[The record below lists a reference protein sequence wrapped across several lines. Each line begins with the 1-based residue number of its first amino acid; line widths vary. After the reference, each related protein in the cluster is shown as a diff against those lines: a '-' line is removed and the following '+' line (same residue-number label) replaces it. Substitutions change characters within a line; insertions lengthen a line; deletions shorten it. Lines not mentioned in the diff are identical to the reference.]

1 MLKNFNISD
10 STKKLLLWK
19 WCISGLE
26 PGLNSEKCEI
36 LYNDYLRTIKQNKDK
51 DKDKNNNN

>member
-1 MLKNFNISD
+1 MFKNFNISD

-26 PGLNSEKCEI
+26 PGMNNEKCNK
-36 LYNDYLRTIKQNKDK
+36 LYQDYLQTIQNQKK
-51 DKDKNNNN
+51 DKDKNKSN

>member
-10 STKKLLLWK
+10 STKKLLIWK

-36 LYNDYLRTIKQNKDK
+36 LYKDYLRTIKQNKDK
-51 DKDKNNNN
+51 DKNNNN